1 LATDPFAKTVP
12 DHVDSVLSYGVEDA
26 TVCCFGKRGAYLAVG
41 YATGIVVIWDFVTR
55 LVGSAPGWCA
65 EAHARAI
72 TALSWA
78 RGGRRLLS
86 ASHDQRL
93 HYWALEPSRP
103 ELIRVI
109 CLDSPIMSALVRKKW

>member
-1 LATDPFAKTVP
+1 AYFLFSTWV
-12 DHVDSVLSYGVEDA
+12 
-26 TVCCFGKRGAYLAVG
+26 RGIG
-41 YATGIVVIWDFVTR
+41 RVI
-55 LVGSAPGWCA
+55 

-86 ASHDQRL
+86 ASHDHRL
-93 HYWALEPSRP
+93 HFWALEPSRP

-109 CLDSPIMSALVRKKW
+109 CLDSPIMSA

>member
-1 LATDPFAKTVP
+1 
-12 DHVDSVLSYGVEDA
+12 
-26 TVCCFGKRGAYLAVG
+26 RGIG
-41 YATGIVVIWDFVTR
+41 RVI
-55 LVGSAPGWCA
+55 
-65 EAHARAI
+65 EAHARGI

-93 HYWALEPSRP
+93 HYWALEPARP

-109 CLDSPIMSALVRKKW
+109 CLDSPIMSALVRVTDRASKGSDVSGA